1 MHGAN
6 MKSGIHSYCRCCV
19 ASVCDLLHVTFL
31 APRIWMCL
39 LDFWKNFLLVPRAPF
54 TDWSLLWKHSVVAM
68 NWCLV
73 CCNLPFVNRVIYL
86 SIISDR
92 RWHRIYRN
100 EVLQDY
106 WEMESE
112 VQTLNLPLPRKTLIG
127 YSVFDP
133 RIPHVLICGGHPSFF
148 FYVAGLAKDG
158 GLHHW
163 QAWKTHLVT
172 SCIWHSN

>member
-1 MHGAN
+1 